1 MAVDDSAY
9 DISEVK
15 LSVNCQYCCSNY
27 NNIMSKLH
35 GSHNVVI
42 NPLYLSKIDS

>member
-9 DISEVK
+9 DMSEVK
-15 LSVNCQYCCSNY
+15 LSVNIVAAIYY
-27 NNIMSKLH
+27 IMSKLH
-35 GSHNVVI
+35 GSYNVVI